1 MTGNI
6 KHQYKFCLIAAITA
20 LFFILT
26 SLMVSAE
33 DEDPFKDIDIQK
45 KPQKTESDQ
54 PHRSN
59 FFFQKEFFT
68 IYESDNTM
76 DNLWTVSAG
85 FEIFKKF
92 SSRVRD
98 TADLDLQMRVT
109 RVERT
114 NQSDSA
120 ETMVEWHNAFLT
132 FYNPLG
138 GFGKLHFRVG
148 HFDQPFGLE
157 TITDTHGTLLQ
168 LSNMPNFGFKKD
180 WGAEIFGDLSPDTG
194 YDIAYTM
201 GSGMYYNDRGQS
213 GILWGRLGTTSKF
226 QRDTN
231 SEIGLSFATGERLQ
245 ERAYMLSDRIDKLN
259 DFRVRTERYGL
270 DYRLTKEPYI
280 LSLEGSVGK
289 DEDYTVRTILGELE
303 YQDPSK
309 KWESAIQ
316 YKDFFRDTPLFAN
329 KHDRSLTA
337 EFDWY
342 FDNTLRKKQVIRLNY
357 TRYLER
363 ITMSG
368 ADVWMM
374 QYYLYF

>member
-1 MTGNI
+1 MNRL
-6 KHQYKFCLIAAITA
+6 QYILSTCFIAVIAFL
-20 LFFILT
+20 LFTLT
-26 SLMVSAE
+26 YQPGYCE
-33 DEDPFKDIDIQK
+33 EEDPFKDIDTQK
-45 KPQKTESDQ
+45 KPQQTESNQ
-54 PHRSN
+54 PDASN

-92 SSRVRD
+92 SSKVRD
-98 TADLDLQMRVT
+98 TADFDLQMRVT
-109 RVERT
+109 RTERE
-114 NQSDSA
+114 NQPDSA

-138 GFGKLHFRVG
+138 GYGKLHFRVG

-157 TITDTHGTLLQ
+157 PITDTHGTLLQ
-168 LSNMPNFGFKKD
+168 LSNMHNFGFKKD
-180 WGAEIFGDLSPDTG
+180 WGAEIFGDLSPDIG
-194 YDIAYTM
+194 YDFAYTR

-213 GILWGRLGTTSKF
+213 GMFWGRLGTTGKF
-226 QRDTN
+226 QRDTD

-245 ERAYMLSDRIDKLN
+245 ERAYMLSDRIEKLN
-259 DFRVRTERYGL
+259 DFRVRTERYGI

-280 LSLEGSVGK
+280 LSLEGSAGK
-289 DEDYTVRTILGELE
+289 DEDYTVRTILGELK

-316 YKDFFRDTPLFAN
+316 YKDFFRDTPLFVN

-357 TRYLER
+357 TRYFER
-363 ITMSG
+363 ITMPK